1 MEVDLFVGLPV
12 EIVEIQLEKMNTD
25 YKIVESSDIQKKHDI
40 VLVVR
45 ATEKDN
51 YVELVTDKFLLNI

>member
-1 MEVDLFVGLPV
+1 MEVDQFVGLPV